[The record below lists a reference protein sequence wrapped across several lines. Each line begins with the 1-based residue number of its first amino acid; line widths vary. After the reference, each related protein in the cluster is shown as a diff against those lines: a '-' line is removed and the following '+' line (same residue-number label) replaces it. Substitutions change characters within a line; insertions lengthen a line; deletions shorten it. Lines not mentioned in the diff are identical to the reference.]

1 MENKK
6 TKLNMMTTFL
16 LVGFIPLISVAVI
29 TIIISVVELVDVL
42 SVTETEK
49 LKVATENL
57 TTYFQEDISDDGNLD
72 LSKYTDYAYIDS
84 FQEDDIQLTLFRDN
98 TRVMTSI
105 RNEDGSRNEGT
116 KANEEIYKIVSSG
129 QDYTA
134 KNVDIAG
141 TEYCVYYSPIY
152 ADKEKTEFWGM
163 AFAGKPDAHITA
175 RIASAFYKIVLAVVV
190 NIIVFGA
197 IIIIVSRKVVRL
209 LKGVSNNLEKLA
221 NGTIDIEPA
230 DQSIIKELNKVI
242 VSSNT
247 LQISLKEIT
256 DSMKNTSES
265 LTEANS
271 SINTS
276 ILSASDSVTSI
287 SSVAQE
293 VTASTEM
300 IAASSQEIS
309 ASAEE
314 LFASVEILVDKTK
327 TGNESADE
335 MKNRAENIQ
344 KLCIDKMQT
353 VLDVLAEKKKELEI
367 AIEDSKK
374 VSEINLLTDNILEIS
389 SSTNLLALNATIEA
403 ARAGDAGRGFAVVAR
418 SIRDLA
424 DESKKAASSIQH
436 VTTDVIGAVES
447 LMKTSEEIMTT
458 ISEQVTT
465 DYTEFKDAGETY
477 YKDAETMTDIFD
489 TYVQGTDALKE
500 TTQQVVEAIN
510 GVSQNISECADGISE
525 VTNSIVNITS
535 ELTDIKDASENNM
548 ENVKSLSEQINKF
561 H

>member
-1 MENKK
+1 MKNKK
-6 TKLNMMTTFL
+6 TKLNMMSTFL
-16 LVGFIPLISVAVI
+16 LVGFIPLISVALI
-29 TIIISVVELVDVL
+29 TLAISVIELVNVL
-42 SVTETEK
+42 GVTEAEK
-49 LKVATENL
+49 LKIEAKNL

-84 FQEDDIQLTLFRDN
+84 FSDDDIQLTLFKDD
-98 TRVMTSI
+98 TRVLTSVK
-105 RNEDGSRNEGT
+105 NENGSRNEGT
-116 KANEEIYKIVSSG
+116 KANKEIYEIVSSG
-129 QDYTA
+129 QDYTE
-134 KNVDIAG
+134 KNVDVAG
-141 TEYCVYYSPIY
+141 TEYYVYYSPIY

-163 AFAGKPDAHITA
+163 ASVGKPDEHIVD
-175 RIASAFYKIVLAVVV
+175 RIKGAFFKIVLAVVV

-256 DSMKNTSES
+256 DSMKNNSES

-276 ILSASDSVTSI
+276 ILSASDNVTSI

-327 TGNESADE
+327 TGNESVDE

-353 VLDVLAEKKKELEI
+353 VLNVLAEKKKELEI

-374 VSEINLLTDNILEIS
+374 VSEINSLTDNILEIS

-403 ARAGDAGRGFAVVAR
+403 ARAGEAGRGFAVVAS
-418 SIRDLA
+418 SIRGLA
-424 DESKKAASSIQH
+424 DESKKAASSIQQ

-465 DYTEFKDAGETY
+465 DYTEFKGVGETY

-525 VTNSIVNITS
+525 VTNSIVEITS

-548 ENVKSLSEQINKF
+548 ENVKSFSEQINKF